1 MHKKAGFWI
10 RAILIGCVAC
20 ATTSGTPAEAAKS
33 KSKKDS
39 EAKSAKKAES
49 KPEKGE
55 TSKSGKS
62 DEAMTLEGGQEGT
75 ALPSLTIEGEDRI
88 RIEFERPS
96 LEFELDP
103 RSTQGLELGEMAAII
118 EREPLDLTRPM
129 LGVSKDER
137 TPYLGRAW
145 ANELKTGPVAKFR
158 PRLEKVE
165 RWKLSIADSRGQTV
179 REFEG
184 KGSPPKELEWDG
196 VTASGAPALPGLTY
210 SYALEA
216 YDRAGNKRNFVGEGF
231 EVSAYRIENGNG
243 LMMLFSGKDVE
254 SLASGRSVEVPP
266 PLVLE
271 VVSWINQ
278 AGRLDQPIRVQ
289 ATARSYELA
298 NALAHGVAGH
308 LSELVIGDAVRIQP
322 IAQVETDA
330 PSEGTLVVTL
340 AK

>member
-1 MHKKAGFWI
+1 MHNNAGFWI

-20 ATTSGTPAEAAKS
+20 AATSGNPAEAAKS
-33 KSKKDS
+33 KSEKKS
-39 EAKSAKKAES
+39 EAKADKKTES
-49 KPEKGE
+49 KSTQDAKAQP
-55 TSKSGKS
+55 SKD
-62 DEAMTLEGGQEGT
+62 DESMTLQGGEQGT

-88 RIEFERPS
+88 RIEFDRPT
-96 LEFELDP
+96 LEFALDP
-103 RSTQGLELGEMAAII
+103 RSAQGLDLGEMAAII
-118 EREPLDLTRPM
+118 EREPLDLTGPM
-129 LGVSKDER
+129 LDVSKDER

-145 ANELKTGPVAKFR
+145 ADELKTGPVAKFR
-158 PRLEKVE
+158 PQLEKVE
-165 RWKLSIADSRGQTV
+165 RWKLTIADSRGQTV

-184 KGSPPKELEWDG
+184 KGAPPKELEWDG

-231 EVSAYRIENGNG
+231 EVSAYRIENDNG

-254 SLASGRSVEVPP
+254 ELASGRNLEVPP

-278 AGRLDQPIRVQ
+278 AGRLDQPIQVQ
-289 ATARSYELA
+289 ATARSFELA
-298 NALAHGVAGH
+298 NALAKGVAAH
-308 LSELVIGDAVRIQP
+308 LAEHVIGDAVRIQP
-322 IAQVETDA
+322 LAQVESDA
-330 PSEGTLVVTL
+330 PNDGTLVVTL